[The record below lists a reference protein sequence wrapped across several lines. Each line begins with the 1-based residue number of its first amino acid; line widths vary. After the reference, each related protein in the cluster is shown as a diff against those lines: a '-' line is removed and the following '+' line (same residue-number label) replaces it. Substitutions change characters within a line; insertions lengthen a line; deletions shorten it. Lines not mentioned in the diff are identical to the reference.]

1 MKKGIKFLGSSVL
14 NLILFFNLLNILKCR
29 DKMKQAKR
37 IRYFTTEDTVTEW
50 NAPVKPANKYFVAI
64 LWTNIPC
71 TVYVV
76 VIECY
81 SFLCV
86 I

>member
-1 MKKGIKFLGSSVL
+1 
-14 NLILFFNLLNILKCR
+14 
-29 DKMKQAKR
+29 MKQAKR

-86 I
+86 IWVFYMGNKFRGAFYSRGSLISRKHEIRNQ